1 MTIAI
6 YPGSFDP
13 ITNGHLDIV
22 IRAAKLFEKL
32 FIGVYD
38 TPSSKH
44 LIFTTEERV
53 DLARQATAHLPNV
66 EVEAFTGLTVD
77 FAKQKGA
84 QTMVRGLRMSGDFE
98 REFNMAMM
106 NKKLYPELELV
117 CLMANIE
124 YQFLSSS
131 ILKETASLGGGI
143 DSLVP
148 KHVAVSLREKV
159 KSGVQIDYQEG
170 SSIP

>member
-13 ITNGHLDIV
+13 MTNGHLDIAA
-22 IRAAKLFEKL
+22 RAAKLFEKL
-32 FIGVYD
+32 IIGVYEL
-38 TPSSKH
+38 PAKH
-44 LIFTTEERV
+44 IVFTTEERV
-53 DLARQATAHLPNV
+53 ELIRQAIVNMPNV
-66 EVEAFTGLTVD
+66 EVQSFSGLTVD
-77 FAKQKGA
+77 FARRVKA
-84 QTMVRGLRMSGDFE
+84 QAMVRGLRMSGDFE

-117 CLMANIE
+117 CLMASLE

-131 ILKETASLGGGI
+131 ILKEAASLGGCI
-143 DSLVP
+143 DDLVP
-148 KHVAVSLREKV
+148 EHVAAALSKKV
-159 KSGVQIDYQEG
+159 QGNLPFNYQEG